1 MVHIQK
7 PRLNPN
13 NKLEDLY
20 TLYSQDDSVFR
31 EEAQMRQS
39 EKNDEDIILED
50 ISSIANSQ
58 NAAHFL

>member
-1 MVHIQK
+1 MLLI
-7 PRLNPN
+7 L
-13 NKLEDLY
+13 LSFL
-20 TLYSQDDSVFR
+20 

-50 ISSIANSQ
+50 ITSIANSQ